1 MARTAFAIATLHR
14 PMRGFLKTTDAVWRQ
29 RRSSRATAAATKAKA
44 IIAMAKLKA
53 RTKRA
58 PKQTPAECGELEVS
72 QTDELPPG

>member
-1 MARTAFAIATLHR
+1 VANTAFAIATLHR

-29 RRSSRATAAATKAKA
+29 RRSPRASAAATKAKA

-58 PKQTPAECGELEVS
+58 PKPTP
-72 QTDELPPG
+72 TDCAGIDESLTEELPPG